1 MNVLL
6 VLIAR
11 IFVKELP
18 EQFRQIKWGKK
29 AEEYERTEYET
40 LKIDWI
46 KECVN
51 IYSKFILNISTVQI

>member
-11 IFVKELP
+11 IFAKELP

-40 LKIDWI
+40 LKIN
-46 KECVN
+46 CAH
-51 IYSKFILNISTVQI
+51 